1 MAIATPTYWFY
12 HGPFLIHLLG
22 VGRHLLSLRYTCFC
36 HIFKQLNNECQLR
49 SPCCARCSGHT
60 MCRCVWQTGKTWGFL
75 MTGVFTEKYLLS
87 KKNAFSVCVDDFDW
101 ISLDFGDFFRLDV
114 KSIGFSLLSWGTLK
128 WSNDAFF
135 RGHMLYKCVNPRD
148 YLKKISVHIGCE
160 ESDVSST
167 C

>member
-1 MAIATPTYWFY
+1 MAIATPTYWWISW
-12 HGPFLIHLLG
+12 PLPNPPNLG

-87 KKNAFSVCVDDFDW
+87 KKNAFYVCVDDFDW

-135 RGHMLYKCVNPRD
+135 RGHMLYNVWTHEIIWKR
-148 YLKKISVHIGCE
+148 YLC
-160 ESDVSST
+160 T
-167 C
+167 